1 MKTLGNKIMAVI
13 LIGAGILSVHI
24 SGGDATACV
33 FLCILGV
40 PLFFAKTNWTYIQAK
55 EEYQQKVVRKREC
68 SNCSK
73 HGTAMC
79 PNSYFC
85 YARPDKPQWK
95 QRKPRIKNRC
105 YNERKS

>member
-1 MKTLGNKIMAVI
+1 MKTLGNKIMAI
-13 LIGAGILSVHI
+13 IMIGVGILTVHI

-33 FLCILGV
+33 FLCILGI
-40 PLFFAKTNWTYIQAK
+40 PLFFAKTNWLYDPEKMVKPVI
-55 EEYQQKVVRKREC
+55 RRHEC

>member
-13 LIGAGILSVHI
+13 LIGAGILTVHI

-33 FLCILGV
+33 FLCMLGI
-40 PLFFAKTNWTYIQAK
+40 PLFFAKTNWTYIHVEK
-55 EEYQQKVVRKREC
+55 KPVIRKREC
-68 SNCSK
+68 QNCSK

-85 YARPDKPQWK
+85 YARPDKPQWE
-95 QRKPRIKNRC
+95 QRRPRMKNRC